1 MFMRV
6 IAALVAGLLSI
17 SCTANEADQPTPATP
32 GNKVRVLP
40 TNPIEE
46 IAINEQWC
54 DETTRCIPD
63 WGELEEDRPKAKAL
77 VAELRE
83 DSPSWL
89 RYVLAVD
96 LRVFPPIGMR
106 IEGYGAPPP
115 ASVVEI
121 RTGIARN
128 KPGIEV
134 ARTICQSVLDRG
146 IDSVIVWGRLGKYL
160 PLSSFNRTMLAK
172 CRS

>member
-1 MFMRV
+1 VKRGV
-6 IAALVAGLLSI
+6 IFALVAGLLSI
-17 SCTANEADQPTPATP
+17 SCTANEAEQPTPATP

-40 TNPIEE
+40 TNPVKE
-46 IAINEQWC
+46 IAVNEQWC

-63 WGELEEDRPKAKAL
+63 WGQLKEDRPEAKAL

-106 IEGYGAPPP
+106 IEGDDPPP
-115 ASVVEI
+115 VSLVEI

-128 KPGIEV
+128 NPGIEV
-134 ARTICQSVLDRG
+134 GRTICQSVLDRG
-146 IDSVIVWGRLGKYL
+146 LGSVTVWGRMGEYL
-160 PLSSFNRTMLAK
+160 PLSYFNRALLAE
-172 CRS
+172 CPS